1 MRRALNYCEHFP
13 FFVSAIRGC
22 VSISCFASLVGV
34 PVGIKSSAV
43 LLKVCVWSKLNTVD
57 VLISKSVMDSHI
69 THEEFLSV
77 NNVLREYNEMKEEIK
92 NPKNAV

>member
-1 MRRALNYCEHFP
+1 MLIFFIIKYFFQKCIRLALNKKFARSYISDPAISEKHKKVRRALNYCEHFP

-43 LLKVCVWSKLNTVD
+43 LLKVCV
-57 VLISKSVMDSHI
+57 
-69 THEEFLSV
+69 
-77 NNVLREYNEMKEEIK
+77 
-92 NPKNAV
+92 

>member
-1 MRRALNYCEHFP
+1 
-13 FFVSAIRGC
+13 
-22 VSISCFASLVGV
+22 
-34 PVGIKSSAV
+34 
-43 LLKVCVWSKLNTVD
+43 
-57 VLISKSVMDSHI
+57 MDSHI